1 MAQSFTRSSFAQRDG
16 MLWVAWKQDDPLSQL
31 AERFA
36 YSLKVIA
43 QVFTT
48 SVPVHRSRRRPA
60 KAR

>member
-1 MAQSFTRSSFAQRDG
+1 MAESFARSSLPQRDG
-16 MLWVAWKQDDPLSQL
+16 VWKQDDPHSQL

-36 YSLKVIA
+36 YSLKAIA